1 MKAPFLIAT
10 ALASPLLFVAGCSS
24 VTYRV
29 VPGPGCG
36 PANTQEFAYALTG
49 YSVSMYAVDPCSGNL
64 FPTHPSTVAA
74 GGVPPDNPAEQMVAD
89 PLGRFAYVANLI
101 SSGSDLATISMY
113 TIDANTGVLTA
124 TSPATVPTGFF
135 PQGIAIDPGGKFVYT
150 SNSDDNT
157 ISMFTINS
165 TTGVLTPTTP
175 TTVSTGAGTSPISVT
190 VDPSGKF
197 AFVANQGANTIS
209 MFTINS
215 TTGVLTPTSPATVP
229 SGASP
234 FGVAVDPSTK
244 FAYVPNN
251 NSGGALTN
259 GVSQYTINSTTGVLT
274 PDTPAAVAAGN
285 APTAVVVD
293 RTGKYAFVTNQT
305 DNTISMF
312 TISPT
317 TGILTLNTN
326 TFNTTGTVKTGTEPY
341 RINFDPSGNF
351 LYVTNKQSA
360 VSVYALNKD
369 GTLSWQGG
377 AGPQSGAYS
386 LAITAVKQ

>member
-10 ALASPLLFVAGCSS
+10 ALGSLVLLVGGCSS

-29 VPGPGCG
+29 APGPGCG
-36 PANTQEFAYALTG
+36 PANTQEYAYALTG
-49 YSVSMYAVDPCSGNL
+49 YSVSMYSVDPCSGNL
-64 FPTHPSTVAA
+64 FPTQPSTIAV
-74 GGVPPDNPAEQMVAD
+74 GGVAPDNPAEQMVAD

-101 SSGSDLATISMY
+101 SNASDLATISMY
-113 TIDANTGVLTA
+113 TINANTGVLAPT
-124 TSPATVPTGFF
+124 TPATVPTGFF

-150 SNSDDNT
+150 ANSDDNTVSMFTINQTTGVLTPATPPTVSTGAGTSPLSVTIDPSGKFAYVANQDTNT

-175 TTVSTGAGTSPISVT
+175 P
-190 VDPSGKF
+190 
-197 AFVANQGANTIS
+197 
-209 MFTINS
+209 
-215 TTGVLTPTSPATVP
+215 TVP

-251 NSGGALTN
+251 NSGSTLTN

-285 APTAVVVD
+285 TPTAVVVD
-293 RTGKYAFVTNQT
+293 PSGKYAYVTNRT

-317 TGILTLNTN
+317 TGNLTLNTN
-326 TFNTTGTVKTGTEPY
+326 TYNTTGTVKTGTAPY

-351 LYVTNKQSA
+351 L
-360 VSVYALNKD
+360 
-369 GTLSWQGG
+369 
-377 AGPQSGAYS
+377 
-386 LAITAVKQ
+386 

>member
-1 MKAPFLIAT
+1 
-10 ALASPLLFVAGCSS
+10 
-24 VTYRV
+24 
-29 VPGPGCG
+29 
-36 PANTQEFAYALTG
+36 
-49 YSVSMYAVDPCSGNL
+49 
-64 FPTHPSTVAA
+64 
-74 GGVPPDNPAEQMVAD
+74 
-89 PLGRFAYVANLI
+89 
-101 SSGSDLATISMY
+101 
-113 TIDANTGVLTA
+113 
-124 TSPATVPTGFF
+124 
-135 PQGIAIDPGGKFVYT
+135 
-150 SNSDDNT
+150 
-157 ISMFTINS
+157 MFTINS
-165 TTGVLTPTTP
+165 TTG
-175 TTVSTGAGTSPISVT
+175 G
-190 VDPSGKF
+190 
-197 AFVANQGANTIS
+197 
-209 MFTINS
+209 
-215 TTGVLTPTSPATVP
+215 LTPTSPATVP

-293 RTGKYAFVTNQT
+293 PTGKYAFVTNQT

>member
-1 MKAPFLIAT
+1 
-10 ALASPLLFVAGCSS
+10 
-24 VTYRV
+24 
-29 VPGPGCG
+29 
-36 PANTQEFAYALTG
+36 
-49 YSVSMYAVDPCSGNL
+49 
-64 FPTHPSTVAA
+64 
-74 GGVPPDNPAEQMVAD
+74 MVAD

-150 SNSDDNT
+150 ANSDDNT